1 MGFLNKYP
9 NIYALGVLK
18 NMNDMEYEW
27 TQTYRNEYMFVVANI
42 GI

>member
-27 TQTYRNEYMFVVANI
+27 TTNI
-42 GI
+42 